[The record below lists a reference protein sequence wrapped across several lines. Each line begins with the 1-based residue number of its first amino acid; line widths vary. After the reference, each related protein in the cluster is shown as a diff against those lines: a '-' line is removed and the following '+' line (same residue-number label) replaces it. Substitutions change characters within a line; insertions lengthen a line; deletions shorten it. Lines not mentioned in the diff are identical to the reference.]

1 MRILVLTSKF
11 IWPLTDGAVIRDYN
25 LLVETAKRHDVY
37 LLCFLFKPEDREQF
51 GALEPYCKK
60 IVGIDLHRPKWKT
73 LKNAVV
79 GSAGAH
85 PFILREYLRLDMAA
99 AIEKVI
105 AEEKIDVVHAHFLHM
120 AQYFAGPKSTAV
132 VFDTHNLEHVLW
144 QRLAST
150 GGDALKRAFAGLQ
163 HPKLQRWH
171 QAVGVNCEVNVT
183 LSDEDRDEYLRIAP
197 NAEVMTV
204 PNGAD
209 TKFWRPMP
217 EIEVEPHSVI
227 YFGNL
232 SWPPQADAAIHF
244 HDETLPRI
252 RKEFPETTFY
262 VVGQNPPES
271 VKALAGEKVVVT
283 GFVDDVRPYI
293 ARSAVV
299 VMPLRI
305 GAGTKHRVFQAMSM
319 EKSMVASSVAKEG
332 IPLVHGETA
341 MLADEPEPFGE
352 HVIALL
358 KNPEMRERMGKAGR
372 KLVLD
377 RYDWSAI
384 YPRLEE
390 AFQRAHEKWNAK
402 RSS

>member
-25 LLVETAKRHDVY
+25 LLCETAKRHDVY

-60 IVGIDLHRPKWKT
+60 IIGIDLHRPKWQT

-79 GSAGAH
+79 GCTGSH
-85 PFILREYLRLDMAA
+85 PFILREYYRRDMAA
-99 AIEKVI
+99 AIEKAIVS
-105 AEEKIDVVHAHFLHM
+105 EKIDVVHAHFLHM
-120 AQYFAGPKSTAV
+120 AQYFVGPKSAAV

-144 QRLAST
+144 QRLSRT
-150 GGDALKRAFAGLQ
+150 GGGALKRAFASVQQG
-163 HPKLQRWH
+163 KLLRWH
-171 QAVGVNCEVNVT
+171 QDVGLNCEVNVT

-197 NAEVMTV
+197 DADVMTV

-209 TKFWRPMP
+209 TKFWHPMP
-217 EIEVEPHSVI
+217 DEVEPHSVI

-244 HDETLPRI
+244 HDETLPLI
-252 RKEFPETTFY
+252 RREFPNTTFY
-262 VVGQNPPES
+262 VVGQNPPGS
-271 VKALAGEKVVVT
+271 VKALASDKVVVT
-283 GFVDDVRPYI
+283 GVVDDVRPYI

-305 GAGTKHRVFQAMSM
+305 GAGTKHRVFQALSM
-319 EKSMVASSVAKEG
+319 EKPMVASSVAKEG

-341 MLADEPEPFGE
+341 MLADEPEPFAA
-352 HVIALL
+352 HVITLL
-358 KNPEMRERMGKAGR
+358 KNPEMRVKMGKAGR

-384 YPRLEE
+384 YPKLEE
-390 AFQRAHEKWNAK
+390 AFQRAHEKWQ
-402 RSS
+402 RGG

>member
-25 LLVETAKRHDVY
+25 LLCETARRHDVY

-60 IVGIDLHRPKWKT
+60 IIGIDLHRPKWQT
-73 LKNAVV
+73 LRNAVA
-79 GSAGAH
+79 GSMGPH
-85 PFILREYLRLDMAA
+85 PFILREYYRRDMAA
-99 AIEKVI
+99 AIDKVI

-120 AQYFAGPKSTAV
+120 AQYFAGLKSTAV

-144 QRLAST
+144 QRLSQT
-150 GGDALKRAFAGLQ
+150 GGDTLKRAFAGVQ
-163 HPKLQRWH
+163 QGKLLRWH
-171 QAVGVNCEVNVT
+171 QEVGLNCEVNVT

-197 NAEVMTV
+197 DADVMTV

-209 TKFWRPMP
+209 TKFWHPMADA
-217 EIEVEPHSVI
+217 VEPHSVI

-244 HDETLPRI
+244 HDESLPLI
-252 RKEFPETTFY
+252 RREFPDTTFY

-271 VKALAGEKVVVT
+271 VKALAGDKVVVT

-299 VMPLRI
+299 AMPLRI
-305 GAGTKHRVFQAMSM
+305 GAGTKHRVFQALSM
-319 EKSMVASSVAKEG
+319 EKPMVASSVAKEG

-341 MLADEPEPFGE
+341 MLADEPGTFAA
-352 HVIALL
+352 HVITLL
-358 KNPEMRERMGKAGR
+358 KNPEMRAKMGKAGR
-372 KLVLD
+372 KMVLD

-384 YPRLEE
+384 YPKLEE
-390 AFQRAHEKWNAK
+390 AFQRADEKWQ
-402 RSS
+402 RRT